1 MSHFCLRKLNVNFI
15 FLHYYV
21 NGTLAECTYN
31 EIISKKLKIS
41 PNKTFF
47 YCSFTIRKS
56 NKHWRNFMG
65 AEKVKMLCATV
76 PLGIIFL
83 LYPVNENIIPE
94 VFLADVPFPP
104 YPSPLLTH

>member
-1 MSHFCLRKLNVNFI
+1 
-15 FLHYYV
+15 
-21 NGTLAECTYN
+21 
-31 EIISKKLKIS
+31 
-41 PNKTFF
+41 
-47 YCSFTIRKS
+47 
-56 NKHWRNFMG
+56 MG

-104 YPSPLLTH
+104 NPSPLLTH